1 MPSFLNKFS
10 CTSARSF
17 SPPPDTQQDTKPR
30 RLRSLSLRRKK
41 SNKPTYI
48 SNTGS
53 SNNIMRP
60 SAPPL
65 AVDIANDVSNRSSF
79 NQHYPNLNYTDNN
92 NNASDS
98 NLQHTANASYE
109 TNENFSF
116 WDIGNYKYA
125 LKRCDNGHK
134 LGSELIDMISERA
147 KLEENYAKSI
157 RQWNKK
163 WSQHL
168 NNESSEYETTK
179 LAWKAFLDA
188 GIQTSDIHLDM
199 CKALIN
205 KPVFKIQ
212 QWLKK
217 KYEKSFLSFKQTKE
231 FEADFVTNAKPWVE
245 QIDKLK
251 KLKREYYD
259 SIRATKQ
266 AEDQATAAQSSPKH
280 SQEQK
285 DKLEEKAKRS
295 REEQDRTLKRYK
307 DQLVQIDLY
316 KPRHMEKMID
326 VFNKTQNFEHDRI
339 MFFKQ
344 TFSDCYDIMQIHQDE
359 RLDTIFSNYIKQV
372 NNVNPKHDLEYWSHK
387 YGPDTRPNWPVFEEY
402 QGN

>member
-1 MPSFLNKFS
+1 
-10 CTSARSF
+10 
-17 SPPPDTQQDTKPR
+17 
-30 RLRSLSLRRKK
+30 
-41 SNKPTYI
+41 
-48 SNTGS
+48 
-53 SNNIMRP
+53 
-60 SAPPL
+60 
-65 AVDIANDVSNRSSF
+65 
-79 NQHYPNLNYTDNN
+79 
-92 NNASDS
+92 
-98 NLQHTANASYE
+98 
-109 TNENFSF
+109 
-116 WDIGNYKYA
+116 
-125 LKRCDNGHK
+125 
-134 LGSELIDMISERA
+134 MISERA
-147 KLEENYAKSI
+147 KLEETYAKSI
-157 RQWNKK
+157 KQWNKK

-179 LAWKAFLDA
+179 SAWKAFLDA

-217 KYEKSFLSFKQTKE
+217 KYEKSFLSYKQTKE

-245 QIDKLK
+245 QIEKLK

-259 SIRATKQ
+259 SIKATKQ

-295 REEQDRTLKRYK
+295 REEQDRALKRYK

-316 KPRHMEKMID
+316 KPRHMEKMIE
-326 VFNKTQNFEHDRI
+326 VFNKTQNFEHDRM

-344 TFSDCYDIMQIHQDE
+344 TFLECYDIMQIHQDE
-359 RLDTIFSNYIKQV
+359 RLDTIFSNYINQV
-372 NNVNPKHDLEYWSHK
+372 NNLNPKHDLEYWSHK